1 VKDIKDCLRNAN
13 GHENPKASNSTSTVM
28 ISVILSVTGL
38 CKFGGIF
45 TSLFRNSAAAERN
58 ETGGRHRALEQV
70 EYF

>member
-1 VKDIKDCLRNAN
+1 MKDIKDCLRNAN
-13 GHENPKASNSTSTVM
+13 GHENPKASNSTITVM
-28 ISVILSVTGL
+28 ISVILSVTVL
-38 CKFGGIF
+38 CFGGIF